1 MKKTLRDTRET
12 FKNFFEKN
20 GHKVISSSPLIP
32 QNDPTLMFSNSG
44 MVQFKNVFTGVEKR
58 DYNRATTSQKCV
70 RAGGKHNDLENVG
83 YTPRH
88 HTFFEMLG
96 NFSFGDYFK
105 EQAIVYAWELI
116 TKDFALPKNK
126 LCVTVFSEDQEAYDL
141 WKKIAGFSEDKIIK
155 IHTSDN
161 FWSMGETGPCGP
173 CSEIFYDHGEHLF
186 GGPPGSKYEDGDR
199 FVEIWNLVF
208 MQYEQISK
216 DKRVNLPKPSVDTGM
231 GLERMAAVL
240 QGTHDN
246 YQIDLFKKL
255 VDLSA
260 GITKTQINKDT
271 ISSHRVISDHLRA
284 SCFLI
289 ADGLMPSNEGRG
301 YVLRRIMRRA
311 MRHAN
316 TLGSKD
322 HVLSKMIDHLIK
334 EMSSEYN
341 ELDRAKD
348 SIKETII
355 NEEEKFQSMLTNGM
369 KIIHDEKNKIKNNTL
384 SGEVAFKLYD
394 TYGFPLDLVEDYFKT
409 LKIKVDTEKFNKLM
423 EKRKKEARKSWKGS
437 GSDSID
443 KIWFDLKDRY
453 VSTEFV
459 GYNSEKTEAKVN
471 SIVNQDGEEILKA
484 KEKDKIKIITNQ
496 TCFYAES
503 GGQVGD
509 SGIVK
514 TETGIV
520 EVEDTQKFFGS
531 LFIHIGFV
539 KEGYIEKN
547 QDSYLEINL
556 ERRKNIKSNHS
567 ATHLLHA
574 ALREELGNHVAQ
586 RGSYVGPDRLRFDFS
601 HSKQIN
607 SEQQKKINSRVNHF
621 INKNDKVVTRL
632 MSPEKAIKEGAMA
645 LFGEKYGE
653 EVRVVSMGKNNDKIF
668 SLELCGGI
676 HVENTGKIGQF
687 SIINESSIASGVRRI
702 EALRGDELK
711 TYLENKNIS
720 QQENLKKNKLKFEEI
735 ISQIKKLKGDYKNFS
750 EYQNEKQ
757 INEAVNYLNKLRAKN
772 VLDDKNKNII
782 TSVSKNGI
790 EIINQILIGL
800 SSKDIRGLVDKGTKT
815 KDNTI
820 IFIISLE
827 DQKTS
832 IGVGISQNLTDRY
845 DAANFAKKISIYLDG
860 KGGGGRKDFAQAGG
874 GPSTLEKVQ
883 ESLNKIS
890 EEI

>member
-1 MKKTLRDTRET
+1 MTY
-12 FKNFFEKN
+12 
-20 GHKVISSSPLIP
+20 G
-32 QNDPTLMFSNSG
+32 
-44 MVQFKNVFTGVEKR
+44 
-58 DYNRATTSQKCV
+58 
-70 RAGGKHNDLENVG
+70 
-83 YTPRH
+83 
-88 HTFFEMLG
+88 
-96 NFSFGDYFK
+96 
-105 EQAIVYAWELI
+105 
-116 TKDFALPKNK
+116 
-126 LCVTVFSEDQEAYDL
+126 
-141 WKKIAGFSEDKIIK
+141 KKIAGFSEDKIIK

-509 SGIVK
+509 SGIIK